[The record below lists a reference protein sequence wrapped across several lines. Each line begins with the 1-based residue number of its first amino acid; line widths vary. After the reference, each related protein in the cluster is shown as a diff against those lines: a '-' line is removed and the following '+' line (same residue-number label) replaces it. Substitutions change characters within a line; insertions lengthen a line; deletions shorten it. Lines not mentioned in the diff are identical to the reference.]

1 MTQSNEE
8 DEGVAESITLVADMN
23 EHKHTLLLFPP
34 LNSNRFSPSVA
45 YIIHMSCTIRTTAV
59 CLGKHSPIYTL
70 QSLHP
75 PLSTCLSQPLTL
87 GEQRQ
92 THVNNCME
100 VAEGKSGQRTEREWT
115 ESSLWVY
122 NRDVFSSYAFIVWS
136 LMWLASASQERCQE
150 NSAIHE
156 IIDPMAFSG

>member
-1 MTQSNEE
+1 MSVQHGVTRALTEEFCYGLLFPARDCCLHFSCVNHMTQSNEE

-100 VAEGKSGQRTEREWT
+100 VAEGKSGQRTERE
-115 ESSLWVY
+115 
-122 NRDVFSSYAFIVWS
+122 
-136 LMWLASASQERCQE
+136 
-150 NSAIHE
+150 
-156 IIDPMAFSG
+156 